1 MSFEQFRRSLTVTR
15 EAGSY
20 VNGYWSTP
28 GPTQVTITASVQPA
42 NDKQRDNVPEG
53 YDVESVLELGTES
66 LLVIAQAGKASK
78 SDTVNIDGEEY
89 TVIRL
94 ERWQNQI
101 IPHYWYL
108 VALPDTE

>member
-1 MSFEQFRRSLTVTR
+1 MSFEQFRGPLTVTR
-15 EAGSY
+15 ITGGY
-20 VNGYWSTP
+20 VNGYWVDNPPTP
-28 GPTQVTITASVQPA
+28 VSITGSVQPA

-53 YDVESVLELGTES
+53 YDVESVMELGTES
-66 LLVIAQAGKASK
+66 LLVIAQAAKPNK
-78 SDTVNIDGEEY
+78 SDKVEIFGEQY
-89 TVIRL
+89 TVVRL